1 MKKQAIIFLIILI
14 LIFVFNYNIVWAN
27 SYVVKGVTNIYAE
40 KNGEIIGT
48 LKKGYVI
55 EEKNI
60 INKEKNWIKI
70 KINSKVI
77 SLNTWLKTTDL
88 SQINQSTSLL
98 DNNNFEFSNIQY
110 KNQPGIGLITFIGN
124 IHNISNQNYNIV
136 TFIFTVFDSNNKKV
150 DSTIVKIN
158 NINAD
163 EKKYFSGHLYTTLNK
178 VDHYNIKFK
187 EKK

>member
-1 MKKQAIIFLIILI
+1 M
-14 LIFVFNYNIVWAN
+14 LIFVFNYNIVQAN
-27 SYVVKGVTNIYAE
+27 SYKIQGETCIYTD

-60 INKEKNWIKI
+60 INKENNWIKI
-70 KINSKVI
+70 KINNEVI
-77 SLNTWLKTTDL
+77 YLETWLKVTDL
-88 SQINQSTSLL
+88 SPVNQSTSLIN
-98 DNNNFEFSNIQY
+98 NNNFEISNIQY
-110 KNQPGIGLITFIGN
+110 KNQPGVGLITFIGN
-124 IHNISNQNYNIV
+124 IHNISNKDYNIV
-136 TFIFTVFDSNNKKV
+136 TFIFTIFDSDNKKIE
-150 DSTIVKIN
+150 STIVKIN

-163 EKKYFSGHLYTTLNK
+163 ETKYFSGHLFTTLNK